1 MIRTDQI
8 PAFNN
13 APLDLSGAYDS
24 MLATSALSLAC
35 GEDQYL
41 AGFLESIISVI
52 QVSRVSNSPI
62 SKNDLETIL
71 D

>member
-41 AGFLESIISVI
+41 AGFLESMISVI